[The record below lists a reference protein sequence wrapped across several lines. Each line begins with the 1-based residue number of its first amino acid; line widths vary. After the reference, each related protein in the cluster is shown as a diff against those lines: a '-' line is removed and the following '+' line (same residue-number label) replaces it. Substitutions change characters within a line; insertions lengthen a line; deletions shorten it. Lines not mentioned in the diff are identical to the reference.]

1 MVRWIADTACVD
13 TDADLADGA
22 RIGQFCVI
30 GPHVR
35 LESSVSL
42 GRHTWIGASTHIGS
56 DTDIAEFCV
65 IGARAMHR
73 QSASVTDVSI
83 RIGQGSRLGRAVVI
97 EPGSSSECA
106 TTLGDRCM
114 VSPLVKME
122 SGAGLGHDVQLGAGA
137 VIGAQAR
144 VGNHVTLGHG
154 TSVRPGVILGRN
166 CAVGALSE
174 VLHDIPPHML
184 ADGRPATVRGVNVS
198 GLQRLGV
205 EPFGIAAVIEAYR
218 QIYKTGLPLER
229 AEHQLRTASYWTPE
243 VCEFFQHL
251 EASAGNRLG
260 SCREQ
265 GRVA

>member
-1 MVRWIADTACVD
+1 
-13 TDADLADGA
+13 
-22 RIGQFCVI
+22 
-30 GPHVR
+30 
-35 LESSVSL
+35 
-42 GRHTWIGASTHIGS
+42 
-56 DTDIAEFCV
+56 
-65 IGARAMHR
+65 
-73 QSASVTDVSI
+73 
-83 RIGQGSRLGRAVVI
+83 VVI

-106 TTLGDRCM
+106 TTLGDRCI
-114 VSPLVKME
+114 VSSLVKLE
-122 SGAGLGHDVQLGAGA
+122 SGAILGHDVQLGAGA

-154 TSVRPGVILGRN
+154 TSVRPGVTLGPN

-174 VLHDIPPHML
+174 VSHDIPPHML

>member
-13 TDADLADGA
+13 TNADLADGA

-30 GPHVR
+30 GPYVR

-42 GRHTWIGASTHIGS
+42 GRHTWIGATTHIGP

-65 IGARAMHR
+65 IGARVVPR
-73 QSASVTDVSI
+73 QNSNVKAVAI

-97 EPGSSSECA
+97 EPGETSESA
-106 TTLGDRCM
+106 TTLGDCCM
-114 VSPLVKME
+114 ISALAKLE
-122 SGAGLGHDVQLGAGA
+122 SGAILGHDVQLGAGA

-154 TSVRPGVILGRN
+154 TSVRPGVTLGPN

-174 VLHDIPPHML
+174 VSHDIPPHML

>member
-30 GPHVR
+30 GPYVR

-42 GRHTWIGASTHIGS
+42 GRHTWIGATTHIGP

-65 IGARAMHR
+65 IGARVVPR
-73 QSASVTDVSI
+73 QNSNVKAVAI

-97 EPGSSSECA
+97 EPGETSESA
-106 TTLGDRCM
+106 TTLGDCCM
-114 VSPLVKME
+114 ISALAKLE
-122 SGAGLGHDVQLGAGA
+122 SGAILGHDVQLGAGV

-154 TSVRPGVILGRN
+154 TSVRPGVTLGPN

-174 VLHDIPPHML
+174 VSHDIPPHML

>member
-1 MVRWIADTACVD
+1 VD
-13 TDADLADGA
+13 TNADLADGA

-30 GPHVR
+30 GPYVR

-42 GRHTWIGASTHIGS
+42 GRHTWIGATTHIGP

-65 IGARAMHR
+65 IGARVVPR
-73 QSASVTDVSI
+73 QNSNVKAVAI

-97 EPGSSSECA
+97 EPGETSESA
-106 TTLGDRCM
+106 TTLGDCCM
-114 VSPLVKME
+114 ISALAKLE
-122 SGAGLGHDVQLGAGA
+122 SGAILGHDVQLGAGV

-154 TSVRPGVILGRN
+154 TSVRPGVTLGPN

-174 VLHDIPPHML
+174 VSHDIPPHML

>member
-13 TDADLADGA
+13 TNADLADGA

-30 GPHVR
+30 GPYVR

-42 GRHTWIGASTHIGS
+42 GRHTWIGATTHIGP

-65 IGARAMHR
+65 IGARVVPR
-73 QSASVTDVSI
+73 QNSNVKAVAI

-97 EPGSSSECA
+97 EPGETSESA
-106 TTLGDRCM
+106 TTLGDCCM
-114 VSPLVKME
+114 ISALAKLE
-122 SGAGLGHDVQLGAGA
+122 SGAILGHDVQLGAGV

-154 TSVRPGVILGRN
+154 TSVRPGVTLGPN
-166 CAVGALSE
+166 CAVGTLSE
-174 VLHDIPPHML
+174 VSHDIPPHML

>member
-13 TDADLADGA
+13 TNADLADGA

-30 GPHVR
+30 GPYVR

-42 GRHTWIGASTHIGS
+42 GRHTWIGATTHIGP

-65 IGARAMHR
+65 IGARVVPR
-73 QSASVTDVSI
+73 QNSNVKAVAI

-97 EPGSSSECA
+97 EPGETSESA
-106 TTLGDRCM
+106 TTLGDCCM
-114 VSPLVKME
+114 ISALAKLE
-122 SGAGLGHDVQLGAGA
+122 SGAILGHDVQLGAGV

-154 TSVRPGVILGRN
+154 TSVRPGVTLGPN

-174 VLHDIPPHML
+174 VSHDIPPHML

>member
-13 TDADLADGA
+13 TNADLADGA

-30 GPHVR
+30 GPYVR
-35 LESSVSL
+35 LDASVSL
-42 GRHTWIGASTHIGS
+42 GRHTWIGATTHIGP

-65 IGARAMHR
+65 IGARVVPR
-73 QSASVTDVSI
+73 QNSNVKAVAI

-97 EPGSSSECA
+97 EPGETSESA
-106 TTLGDRCM
+106 TTLGDCCM
-114 VSPLVKME
+114 ISALAKLE
-122 SGAGLGHDVQLGAGA
+122 SGAILGHDVQLGAGV

-154 TSVRPGVILGRN
+154 TSVRPGVTLGPN

-174 VLHDIPPHML
+174 VSHDIPPHML

>member
-13 TDADLADGA
+13 TNADLADGA

-30 GPHVR
+30 GPYVR

-42 GRHTWIGASTHIGS
+42 GRHTWIGATTHIGP

-65 IGARAMHR
+65 IGARVVPR
-73 QSASVTDVSI
+73 QNSNVKAVAI

-97 EPGSSSECA
+97 EPGETSESA
-106 TTLGDRCM
+106 TTLGDCCM
-114 VSPLVKME
+114 ISALAKLE
-122 SGAGLGHDVQLGAGA
+122 SGAILGHDVQLGAGV

-154 TSVRPGVILGRN
+154 TSVRPGVTLGPN

-174 VLHDIPPHML
+174 VSHDIPPHML

-205 EPFGIAAVIEAYR
+205 EPFGISAVIEAYR

>member
-13 TDADLADGA
+13 TAAELAGGA
-22 RIGQFCVI
+22 RIGQFCVV
-30 GPHVR
+30 GPQVR

-42 GRHTWIGASTHIGS
+42 GRHTWIGSSTHIGP

-65 IGARAMHR
+65 IGARVLSR
-73 QSASVTDVSI
+73 QTMNSKAVVI

-97 EPGSSSECA
+97 EPGATPESA
-106 TTLGDRCM
+106 TTLGDRCI
-114 VSPLVKME
+114 VSSLAKLE
-122 SGAGLGHDVQLGAGA
+122 SGAVLGHDVQLGAGT
-137 VIGAQAR
+137 VIGAQAK
-144 VGNHVTLGHG
+144 VGDHVALGHG
-154 TSVRPGVILGRN
+154 TSVQSCVVLGRN
-166 CAVGALSE
+166 CTLGALSE
-174 VLHDIPPHML
+174 VCHDIPPHML
-184 ADGRPATVRGVNVS
+184 ADGRPASVRGVNVS

-218 QIYKTGLPLER
+218 QIYKTGLPIER

>member
-13 TDADLADGA
+13 TNADLADGA

-30 GPHVR
+30 GPYVR
-35 LESSVSL
+35 LDASVSL
-42 GRHTWIGASTHIGS
+42 GRHTWIGATTHIGP

-65 IGARAMHR
+65 IGARVVPR
-73 QSASVTDVSI
+73 QNSNVKAVAI

-97 EPGSSSECA
+97 EPGETSESA
-106 TTLGDRCM
+106 TTLGDCCM
-114 VSPLVKME
+114 ISALAKLE
-122 SGAGLGHDVQLGAGA
+122 SGAILGHDVQLGAGV

-154 TSVRPGVILGRN
+154 TSVRPGVTLGPN

-174 VLHDIPPHML
+174 VSNDIPPHML

-218 QIYKTGLPLER
+218 QIYKTGMPLER